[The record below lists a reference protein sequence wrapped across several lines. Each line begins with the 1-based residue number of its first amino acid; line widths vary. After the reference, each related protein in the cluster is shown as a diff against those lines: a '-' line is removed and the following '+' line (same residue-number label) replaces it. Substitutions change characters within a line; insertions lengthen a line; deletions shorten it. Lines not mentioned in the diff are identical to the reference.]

1 MVNLVI
7 ANNEVCMNLLEMCQ
21 KVKANV
27 SQKGRTYPVGSVLA
41 LVVLGYMCNI
51 NSVAGISRF
60 GRRLV
65 KSQLRKLGF
74 TKGRSPCHSTILE
87 TLNRIDVGDLEK
99 IICEENS
106 DADKNQII
114 DIDGKCLRG
123 SKCMDEKALHV
134 LGAFF
139 NKVLSSVGQVMLTKE
154 ENEITAMLKL
164 LETIDIKGKTITGDA
179 IFAQKK
185 IVEKIAEKGGSFVF
199 TVKDNQENL
208 KHEIEKAFAEVAPEK
223 LQEYSEDAD
232 KAHGRIEERSIKMIE
247 MPWEYNNEWRHIKKI
262 ACITRLRHKKVQGKW
277 QKTEEEAYVITSCK
291 AVSAQELLRINR
303 EHWSVENRIHWVRD
317 VVFREDNCT
326 VHKRTAA
333 QVLTALRNVVIACI
347 KKLSNAFTATREMF
361 AHKPRLAFKLLFAP
375 G

>member
-1 MVNLVI
+1 
-7 ANNEVCMNLLEMCQ
+7 MNILEICQ
-21 KVKANV
+21 KVKAKV
-27 SQKGRTYPVGSVLA
+27 SQKGRTYQVWSVLA
-41 LVVLGYMCNI
+41 LVIVGLLSNI

-74 TKGRSPCHSTILE
+74 TNGRSPCHSTILE
-87 TLNRIDVGDLEK
+87 TLDRIDVSDLEK
-99 IICEENS
+99 LIGEGTS
-106 DADKNQII
+106 DAVKNQII

-123 SKCMDEKALHV
+123 SKCMEEKALHV

-139 NKVLSSVGQVMLTKE
+139 NKILSSVGQVMLSSE

-164 LETIDIKGKTITGDA
+164 LETIDIKGKTVTGDA

-185 IVEKIAEKGGSFVF
+185 IVDAIDKKEGNFVF
-199 TVKDNQENL
+199 TVKNNQENL
-208 KHEIEKAFAEVAPEK
+208 KHELEKAFAEASPEK
-223 LQEYSEDAD
+223 LEEYSEGAN

-262 ACITRLRHKKVQGKW
+262 GHITRVRHKKVQGKW
-277 QKTEEEAYVITSCK
+277 QKTEEEAYVITSCN

-317 VVFREDNCT
+317 VVLGEDHCT

-347 KKLSNAFTATREMF
+347 KKISDAFTATREKF